1 MQLEVGKIVEG
12 KITGITNF
20 GAFVRL
26 DENQTGLVHI
36 SEVASEYVEDIRAH
50 LEENQT
56 VRVKVLSIDD
66 KGKISLSIKKA
77 VERPKRQERPEPGK
91 VVPGV
96 FEWSPRP
103 QAQGQTF
110 EEKMSKFKQDSDER
124 MLDIKRNIESKRGRG
139 RG

>member
-1 MQLEVGKIVEG
+1 M
-12 KITGITNF
+12 TGITNF

-50 LEENQT
+50 LKENQT
-56 VRVKVLSIDD
+56 VRVKVLSIDE

-77 VERPKRQERPEPGK
+77 VEKPKRPAPGK